1 MMAFAITI
9 PYDDQFN
16 VQQGGVVAYHY
27 PIIFAAT
34 ENICRDGKSV
44 DFVRDKIEM
53 PYGMRAAW
61 R

>member
-34 ENICRDGKSV
+34 ENICRDGVSFSQVQK
-44 DFVRDKIEM
+44 
-53 PYGMRAAW
+53 
-61 R
+61 